1 MASWTEVVSK
11 VTTEG
16 LEEEGQTSYTPS
28 RNTIVRETRVGAPE
42 PGDILVA
49 LADGLTELRAEL
61 AREREARRVLEERVS
76 SLQTELARERA
87 FSRFR

>member
-1 MASWTEVVSK
+1 M
-11 VTTEG
+11 
-16 LEEEGQTSYTPS
+16 
-28 RNTIVRETRVGAPE
+28 GAPE